1 MAQTGKLGKDEP
13 HPVALF
19 TAAAQFLN
27 NAWVDRSLRIDKPLE
42 VEHIGHGAETAVWWT
57 RRLRNVRWLSR
68 IFTCAAGRSNQ
79 AARSISGKA
88 RVFPLFGGHSIS
100 NVLLVI
106 ASASSSPSTANAA
119 TRLPQRCRMSPSGSR
134 GPARTEP
141 VSSRNSLRAAT
152 DASRPHPFRLLES
165 FRRPRPCVARKARP
179 DAPAGLP
186 TRTCPP
192 VSEFPRSKPCISI
205 GKGIAKDEAAS
216 DAFCIGNTVARGLQ
230 SALFL
235 GCWLFVLIRRL
246 GWHVAWLGFVCR
258 LGAFLVR
265 GLLLAPFVKND
276 TVAFFVCWHG

>member
-165 FRRPRPCVARKARP
+165 FRRPRPCVPERPARMHQQDSQPGPVRRYQNSSAQSHVSPSGKALRRTKP
-179 DAPAGLP
+179 LP
-186 TRTCPP
+186 M
-192 VSEFPRSKPCISI
+192 
-205 GKGIAKDEAAS
+205 
-216 DAFCIGNTVARGLQ
+216 
-230 SALFL
+230 
-235 GCWLFVLIRRL
+235 
-246 GWHVAWLGFVCR
+246 
-258 LGAFLVR
+258 
-265 GLLLAPFVKND
+265 PFVPE
-276 TVAFFVCWHG
+276 TP